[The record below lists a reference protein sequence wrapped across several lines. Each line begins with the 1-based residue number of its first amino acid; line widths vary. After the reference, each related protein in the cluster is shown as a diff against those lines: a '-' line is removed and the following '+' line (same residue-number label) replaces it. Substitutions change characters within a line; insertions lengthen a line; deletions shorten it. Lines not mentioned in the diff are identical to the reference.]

1 MKTAAEI
8 MIYMEQELVKAHE
21 QHDQFKGQ
29 DAQQAYLHL
38 IQATTIQNLID
49 GIKAEEAPPEEKPQQ
64 FTIGHLEQKLM
75 NGEITEEEYTKKKT
89 LYVETLYELFF
100 KDYITEEELK
110 ERLNK

>member
-1 MKTAAEI
+1 MKTAEEI

-21 QHDQFKGQ
+21 MHDQFKGQ

-38 IQATTIQNLID
+38 IQATTIQNLLE
-49 GIKAEEAPPEEKPQQ
+49 GIKAEEVPAEEKPTT

-75 NGEITEEEYTKKKT
+75 NGEITEEEYTKRKMM
-89 LYVETLYELFF
+89 YIETLYELFI
-100 KDYITEEELK
+100 KDFISEDELK